1 MKALLTA
8 FLVLITFLACYTENI
23 YLSFLPPQPG
33 QAIPFTIRSLRHFD
47 FDQGKALGN
56 ARKIALSRYIPLYTY
71 VPELAEV
78 AKKELV
84 ALITMASALQDRKLV
99 RGQELVTYLREEF
112 GLELPQEVAA
122 KLLRYS
128 NLPAL
133 LNGILTVEESI
144 LQKKI
149 VDDPEPLLGK
159 KSIEVLYRKP
169 AVNETYSVDEV
180 ITLEEA
186 KLVLQEKVKQLFWQ
200 VDRDI
205 LNQLIQIVLGTLQPN
220 LNYDQKENHRRI
232 EEIIRQYPS
241 KVINFKPG
249 DILVPFQK
257 ALSEKDALLL
267 DAYQREGKNDLY
279 WRAPWVLI
287 TILFIIA
294 FYSLFLSKI
303 LWVGWRKKPPYRLLF
318 SSLIIAILLWKVCLL
333 FSNFPIFIVPFAILP
348 LIIILLHSERVA
360 ATFTT
365 LTGAMLLSLF
375 CGYTLET
382 LFFFTFGGVA
392 AVLVTFNLQKRIHVL
407 IPALVVGI
415 VNVAILAAMSLDWTT
430 TVSHLLNWQK
440 FDTSFL
446 AIILPDSLF
455 RSLGWAFMG
464 GFVAGPSALLLL
476 PLLEVSLHTASTFKL
491 TKYADLHQRPLRDLL
506 SKAPATYQHT
516 MTVAYLAQ
524 TVGEAIG
531 ANTLLLRVGAYYHD
545 IGKMTDPR
553 LFAEN
558 QSGGHNPHDDL
569 DAYESA
575 KMIINHAKH
584 GEEIA
589 RKMGLPE
596 IILEFIS
603 QHHGTMLVEYFYNK
617 AVKESSDSRP
627 LKRDFR
633 YPGPKPQTIEAAI
646 LMIVDAVEAASRS
659 LKEPTLNKIEEM
671 IRLIVVKRIAD
682 GQFDEC
688 NLSTRYLARIV
699 EKLVNSLE
707 ASLHSRVEYPWQE
720 RKKKAGVVRFEKR
733 GRMRQLS
740 CVSSGRRE
748 GPP

>member
-8 FLVLITFLACYTENI
+8 FLILITFLSCYFENI
-23 YLSFLPPQPG
+23 YLSFLPPQPE
-33 QAIPFTIRSLRHFD
+33 QVIPFTIRSVRYFD
-47 FDQGKALGN
+47 FDQEKALGN
-56 ARKIALSRYIPLYTY
+56 KRKIALSRYVPIYTY
-71 VPELAEV
+71 VPQMAEV
-78 AKKELV
+78 AKKEVV
-84 ALITMASALQDRKLV
+84 ALIAMVSRLQERKSV
-99 RGQELVTYLREEF
+99 RGEELVMYLREEF
-112 GLELPQEVAA
+112 GLELSQEVAT
-122 KLLRYS
+122 KLLRHS
-128 NLPAL
+128 KLQAL

-144 LQKKI
+144 LQNKI
-149 VDDPEPLLGK
+149 VDDPEPLVGK

-169 AVNETYSVDEV
+169 AVTETYSVEEV

-186 KLVLQEKVKQLFWQ
+186 RIELQEKVNQLFWQ
-200 VDRDI
+200 VDGDI
-205 LNQLIQIVLGTLQPN
+205 LNQLTQIVLGTLQPN
-220 LNYDQKENHRRI
+220 LNYDQRENHNRI

-241 KVINFKPG
+241 KVITYKPG
-249 DILVPFQK
+249 EILVPFQK
-257 ALSEKDALLL
+257 TLSEKDALLL
-267 DAYQREGKNDLY
+267 AAYQKEGKNDLY
-279 WRAPWVLI
+279 WKAPWVLI
-287 TILFIIA
+287 AILFITGL
-294 FYSLFLSKI
+294 YSLFLSKI

-318 SSLIIAILLWKVCLL
+318 SSLIVAILLWKASLL
-333 FSNFPIFIVPFAILP
+333 FSTFPIFIVPFAVLP
-348 LIIILLHSERVA
+348 LIIVLLHSERVA
-360 ATFTT
+360 ATCTT

-392 AVLVTFNLQKRIHVL
+392 AVLVTFNVQKRIYVL
-407 IPALVVGI
+407 IPSLVVGI
-415 VNVAILAAMSLDWTT
+415 VNVATLAAMSLDWSTI
-430 TVSHLLNWQK
+430 VSHLLNWQE
-440 FDTSFL
+440 FDPLYSMIT
-446 AIILPDSLF
+446 LPDALY
-455 RSLGWAFMG
+455 RPLGWAFVG
-464 GFVAGPSALLLL
+464 GFAAGPLALLLL
-476 PLLEVSLHTASTFKL
+476 PLLEASWHTASTFKL
-491 TKYADLHQRPLRDLL
+491 TKYADLQHPLMRDLL
-506 SKAPATYQHT
+506 SKAAATYQHT

-524 TVGEAIG
+524 TAGEAIG

-545 IGKMTDPR
+545 IGKMTNPK

-558 QSGGHNPHDDL
+558 QSGGQNPHNDL

-575 KMIINHAKH
+575 KIIINHAKH

-633 YPGPKPQTIEAAI
+633 YPGPKPQTVEAAI

-659 LKEPTLNKIEEM
+659 LKEPTREKIEEM
-671 IRLIVVKRIAD
+671 IRLIIVKRIAD

-720 RKKKAGVVRFEKR
+720 KKKKAELMRIEKR

-740 CVSSGRRE
+740 SV
-748 GPP
+748 